1 MTSYKDFIDLMEKR
15 GYTFK
20 KGNPITIDE
29 SSPNIKIFPVKN
41 GHVSKILELQCPKDT
56 VISVCGENNPGD
68 WKEDYSINLK
78 CSNNE
83 DKEPF
88 QEFHQCIVLTAA
100 RHTVADII
108 VTKVLQN
115 EVNRNNPDIRQ
126 FIIYTDP
133 ILKFI
138 GSDNL
143 CEYPIWSGNYKTFN
157 KEFLNDNLNLYSE
170 EKIIFYATKPDI
182 DITKVK
188 FEIKVDIFEIK
199 EPEELIVLDV
209 DKIANM
215 TCSDC
220 KSTIKISAL

>member
-1 MTSYKDFIDLMEKR
+1 MTPYKDFIDLMAKR
-15 GYTFK
+15 GYTFNNN
-20 KGNPITIDE
+20 NPITIDE
-29 SSPNIKIFPVKN
+29 SSPNIKIFSAKN
-41 GHVSKILELQCPKDT
+41 GCVSKILELQCPKDT
-56 VISVCGENNPGD
+56 VISIRGKNNPGD

-88 QEFHQCIVLTAA
+88 QKFHQCIILTAA
-100 RHTVADII
+100 RHTIADII

-115 EVNRNNPDIRQ
+115 EINRNNLEIRQ
-126 FIIYTDP
+126 FTIYTDP

-138 GSDNL
+138 GSDNP

-157 KEFLNDNLNLYSE
+157 KEFLNDSFNLYSE
-170 EKIIFYATKPDI
+170 EKIIFYTTKPDI

-199 EPEELIVLDV
+199 EPEKLIVLDV

-215 TCSDC
+215 IYSDY
-220 KSTIKISAL
+220 KSTIKTKSS